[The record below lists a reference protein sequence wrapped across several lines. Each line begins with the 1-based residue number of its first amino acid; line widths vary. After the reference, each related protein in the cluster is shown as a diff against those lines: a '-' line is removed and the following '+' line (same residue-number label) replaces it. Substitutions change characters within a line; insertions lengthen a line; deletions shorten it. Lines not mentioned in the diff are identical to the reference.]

1 LISASIY
8 FFAAMGLSQL
18 PPVTNKELLFR
29 EKTKDATIKRLAEDR
44 VRLRYLRREEVSL
57 LEGIKAIDSQLL
69 GNRKKMRDLTKREN
83 GLEIELKTAKVAF
96 EEQETVVDGL
106 RQEIRKRA
114 ASVHRLRR
122 KPVMDMILEGTDEVA
137 QRARTRRRLADY
149 MSIVFAHDMNLISEL
164 HKRLMS
170 TKRLHDSLL
179 MQNEALQL
187 HQKKVRQA
195 VQDGVALQLERS
207 ALLAGIKKE
216 RKLVERLRK
225 EIKQAA
231 KQSER
236 LRGMIR
242 GVIPPPPKVKGG
254 FGAQRGRLPWP
265 VVGRVEVSFGKQVD
279 PDSGLI
285 ILHQGL
291 DIRTPYGVA
300 VSPVAEGRIEYAG
313 TLDGLGSVVV
323 ISHEGRWHTIYGHLA
338 NIQVRAGQFVRMK
351 SILGTVSD
359 KDSNKGAFLYFEIRD
374 KQRAVDPI
382 KWMSPG

>member
-1 LISASIY
+1 MCS
-8 FFAAMGLSQL
+8 SQL
-18 PPVTNKELLFR
+18 PPITSEELLFR
-29 EKTKDATIKRLAEDR
+29 EKTKDATTKRLAEDR

-69 GNRKKMRDLTKREN
+69 SNRKKMRGLTKRESD
-83 GLEIELKTAKVAF
+83 LEIELKTSKVAL
-96 EEQETVVDGL
+96 EEQETVVDSL
-106 RQEIRKRA
+106 REEIRKRA
-114 ASVHRLRR
+114 SSVHRLRR
-122 KPVMDMILEGTDEVA
+122 KPVMDMILEGTDQVA

-149 MSIVFAHDMNLISEL
+149 MSIVFAHDMKLISEL
-164 HKRLMS
+164 HKRLTS
-170 TKRLHDSLL
+170 TKRLHDALL

-187 HQKKVRQA
+187 HQKNVQLA
-195 VQDGVALQLERS
+195 VQEGAALQLERS
-207 ALLAGIKKE
+207 ALLLGIKKE

-231 KQSER
+231 KQSEQ
-236 LRGMIR
+236 LRRVIR
-242 GVIPPPPKVKGG
+242 GVIPPPPKLKGG

-285 ILHQGL
+285 VLHQGL
-291 DIRTPYGVA
+291 DIRTPYGVP

-313 TLDGLGSVVV
+313 KLDGLGSVVV
-323 ISHEGRWHTIYGHLA
+323 ISHESRWHTVYGHLA
-338 NIQVRAGQFVRMK
+338 NIQVRPGQFVRTK

-359 KDSNKGAFLYFEIRD
+359 RDSNKGAFLYFEIRD
-374 KQRAVDPI
+374 KQRAVNPI

>member
-1 LISASIY
+1 MISASIY

>member
-1 LISASIY
+1 MIPTSLY
-8 FFAAMGLSQL
+8 FLAAICSSQL
-18 PPVTNKELLFR
+18 PPVTNEELLFR
-29 EKTKDATIKRLAEDR
+29 EKTKDATTKRLAEDR

-69 GNRKKMRDLTKREN
+69 SNRKKMRGLTKRKDD
-83 GLEIELKTAKVAF
+83 LEIELKTAKVAL
-96 EEQETVVDGL
+96 EEQETVVDSL
-106 RQEIRKRA
+106 REEIRKRA
-114 ASVHRLRR
+114 SSVHRLRR
-122 KPVMDMILEGTDEVA
+122 KPVMDMILEGTDQVA
-137 QRARTRRRLADY
+137 ERARTRRRLADY
-149 MSIVFAHDMNLISEL
+149 MSMVFAYDMKLISEL
-164 HKRLMS
+164 HKRLTS
-170 TKRLHDSLL
+170 TKRLHVALL

-187 HQKKVRQA
+187 HQKNVQQA
-195 VQDGVALQLERS
+195 VQDGAALQLERS
-207 ALLAGIKKE
+207 ALLLGIKKE

-231 KQSER
+231 KQSEQ
-236 LRGMIR
+236 LRKVIR
-242 GVIPPPPKVKGG
+242 GVIPAPPKLKGG

-313 TLDGLGSVVV
+313 KLDGLGSVVV
-323 ISHEGRWHTIYGHLA
+323 ISHEGRWHTVYGHLA
-338 NIQVRAGQFVRMK
+338 NIQVREGQFVRTK

-359 KDSNKGAFLYFEIRD
+359 RDSNKGAFLYFEIRD
-374 KQRAVDPI
+374 KQQAVNPI

>member
-1 LISASIY
+1 
-8 FFAAMGLSQL
+8 MGLSQL